1 MREWARGIAV
11 GLIAL
16 AGLWVAATS
25 HGGLPHYLGFAVA
38 FLAAFVC
45 FRLIA
50 RAYDGPGERTPLI
63 PVPATAT
70 GRQWGGGLAAALGL
84 AGLFVAAGGH
94 GGGATWIG
102 LLVAAIAWL
111 YVFRLI
117 AASFDA
123 RH

>member
-16 AGLWVAATS
+16 VGLWVAATT
-25 HGGLPHYLGFAVA
+25 HGGLLHYLGFAVA
-38 FLAAFVC
+38 FLAIFFC

-63 PVPATAT
+63 PVPASDG
-70 GRQWGGGLAAALGL
+70 GRQGLGAMAALLGL
-84 AGLFVAAGGH
+84 VGLFVAAGSH
-94 GGGATWIG
+94 GGGGTWIG
-102 LLVAAIAWL
+102 LLVALGAWL

-117 AASFDA
+117 AASFGT

>member
-16 AGLWVAATS
+16 AGLWVAATT
-25 HGGLPHYLGFAVA
+25 HRGLMHYLGFAVA
-38 FLAAFVC
+38 FLAIFLC

-50 RAYDGPGERTPLI
+50 RAYDGPGESTPLI
-63 PVPATAT
+63 PVPASDS
-70 GRQWGGGLAAALGL
+70 GRQWAGGLAAVLGL
-84 AGLFVAAGGH
+84 VGLFVAAGGH

-102 LLVAAIAWL
+102 LLLAAGAWL

-117 AASFDA
+117 AASFGQ